1 MKLRGLT
8 FILNED
14 CNFRCAYCY
23 KKLTRAYLEF
33 PLARRLLVFFC
44 RF

>member
-1 MKLRGLT
+1 MKIRGLT
-8 FILNED
+8 FVLNED

-23 KKLTRAYLEF
+23 KKLSRAAFSF

-44 RF
+44 PF

>member
-8 FILNED
+8 FVLNED

-23 KKLTRAYLEF
+23 KKLSRTVLSY
-33 PLARRLLVFFC
+33 PLARRLLVFFY

>member
-1 MKLRGLT
+1 MKVRGLT

-14 CNFRCAYCY
+14 CNFRCVYCY
-23 KKLTRAYLEF
+23 KKLTKAGF
-33 PLARRLLVFFC
+33 CFSLARRLLVFFC